1 LEIGLDI
8 HLSSRANGEIEPI
21 NYFIAAVQNHYE
33 KMGQPICFENM
44 LLTKITDYE
53 VMESK
58 RLTTE

>member
-1 LEIGLDI
+1 MY
-8 HLSSRANGEIEPI
+8 LSSRANGEIEPI

-33 KMGQPICFENM
+33 KMGQPICFKNM

-53 VMESK
+53 AMESK